1 MKLMSFQVQT
11 PDGPAERVGAL
22 IDGGCLVDLTSA
34 CYVLLLTEE
43 SCDRRAA
50 ARIARALVPPD
61 MVAFIEGGKRT
72 LSMAKEALAHV
83 ISREKAFAHFMSRG
97 EAPDGTPVV
106 YPLTAV
112 KPLPAVPR
120 PPLLRDFMAF
130 EEHVKGS
137 AKVIGLERVPEKWY
151 AFPVF
156 YKGNALSLA
165 AHEDDIIWPSYTEL
179 LDFELEM
186 AVIIGRRGT
195 DIPEERDGNTYSV
208 LQS

>member
-112 KPLPAVPR
+112 ASGFYGVRRTCKGFGQGNRTGTSARKMVCLPGFLQGER
-120 PPLLRDFMAF
+120 P
-130 EEHVKGS
+130 
-137 AKVIGLERVPEKWY
+137 I
-151 AFPVF
+151 
-156 YKGNALSLA
+156 
-165 AHEDDIIWPSYTEL
+165 PSC
-179 LDFELEM
+179 
-186 AVIIGRRGT
+186 
-195 DIPEERDGNTYSV
+195 S
-208 LQS
+208 